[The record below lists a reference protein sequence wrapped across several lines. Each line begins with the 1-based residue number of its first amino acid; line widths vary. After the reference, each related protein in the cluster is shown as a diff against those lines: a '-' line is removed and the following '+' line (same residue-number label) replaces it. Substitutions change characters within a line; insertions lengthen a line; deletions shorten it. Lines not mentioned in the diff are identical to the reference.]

1 MERIAEESQKCV
13 ELWSAV
19 LNMAIKD
26 LMKEGRGGSVDLQ
39 FFCSVSLFLVC
50 DVLGCDGLEVR
61 DQVYK
66 KEREMKKE
74 REKLKLLQITDE
86 REEIIKWTQ
95 QWQEWECG

>member
-26 LMKEGRGGSVDLQ
+26 LMKEGRGGRVDRQ
-39 FFCSVSLFLVC
+39 FFCSESLSRVC
-50 DVLGCDGLEVR
+50 DVLGLDGPDVR

-66 KEREMKKE
+66 KERE
-74 REKLKLLQITDE
+74 Q
-86 REEIIKWTQ
+86 REE
-95 QWQEWECG
+95 